1 MPYVLVPPQV
11 SSVGST
17 RSVPCSM
24 RCTGRPRPIPNDD
37 STRLYDKVHRRDVLQ
52 RDQTLRVDAARVVHR
67 ETPPAWARLGLRPDL
82 SLGQRSGSAQ
92 PQRHRRRTQAPP
104 GLAGYIEHRR

>member
-1 MPYVLVPPQV
+1 VPFVLVPPQV

-37 STRLYDKVHRRDVLQ
+37 S
-52 RDQTLRVDAARVVHR
+52 
-67 ETPPAWARLGLRPDL
+67 
-82 SLGQRSGSAQ
+82 

-104 GLAGYIEHRR
+104 GLAGEIEHRR